1 MKTKQDLIALLK
13 IYFVPLAA
21 LFLITLLFTGC
32 KEDESTAPPS
42 DPNAV
47 TIQNNTFN
55 PGNRTVASGTTI
67 KWTNNDSVPHTVTSG
82 SSGNETGVFDS
93 GNIAPG
99 ATYEFTFTQAGTFS
113 YFCKVHPSMTAQ
125 VIVQ

>member
-1 MKTKQDLIALLK
+1 MKVNENFITFLKIYLIPLTGLLLIALL
-13 IYFVPLAA
+13 YG
-21 LFLITLLFTGC
+21 GC
-32 KEDESTAPPS
+32 KEEASTAPPS

-47 TIQNNTFN
+47 SIQSNSFN

-82 SSGNETGVFDS
+82 SPGNETGVFDS